1 MQQELKNCG
10 SGSKVQKISGNK
22 AFWGVQFDKTIKI
35 MYVTI
40 ILKILQN
47 LKNSLTE
54 ICLKNV
60 IQWSFSISFSA
71 HTIKAE
77 QPRNTNGTVLTARSD
92 INSSLEHLNIDEI
105 FKI

>member
-1 MQQELKNCG
+1 M
-10 SGSKVQKISGNK
+10 VQKVKKKSGNK

-35 MYVTI
+35 TYVTI
-40 ILKILQN
+40 ILKIPQN
-47 LKNSLTE
+47 LENSLTD

-71 HTIKAE
+71 HTMKA

-92 INSSLEHLNIDEI
+92 INSSLERLNIDEI